1 MSIDIA
7 GLRGNYTRGGL
18 REEDLTEDP
27 ILLFRQWLKEAIKS
41 EIAEPNA
48 MSLAT
53 VSEDGSPNSRIVLL
67 KGIGDRSIRF
77 YTNYKSRKARDLE
90 TNPVAAVS
98 FWWPELERQVRIKG
112 TVIKVNRD
120 ESNDYFQSRP
130 RESQLGAWAS
140 EQSSVVENRD
150 KLREAYESVSKRFR
164 NTTIPTPEF
173 WGGYQIDINEIEFW
187 QGRPSRLHDR
197 IQFRYEQEKWNYKR
211 LQP

>member
-7 GLRGNYTRGGL
+7 GFRENYTRGGL
-18 REEDLTEDP
+18 QEEELAVDP
-27 ILLFRQWLKEAIKS
+27 VHLFRQWLGEAIKS

-53 VSEDGSPNSRIVLL
+53 VSEDGSPSVRMVLL
-67 KGIGDRSIRF
+67 KGVGDRSICF
-77 YTNYKSRKARDLE
+77 YTNYKSGKGRDLE

-98 FWWPELERQVRIKG
+98 FWWPELERQVRING
-112 TVIKVNRD
+112 KVVKLSR
-120 ESNDYFQSRP
+120 EETHKYFQSRP

-140 EQSSVVENRD
+140 RQSSVVESRE
-150 KLREAYESVSKRFR
+150 KLREAYESVSKRFEDMK
-164 NTTIPTPEF
+164 IPTPDF
-173 WGGYQIDINEIEFW
+173 WGGYEILISEIEFW

-197 IQFRYEQEKWNYKR
+197 IKFTYEQNMWNHKR

>member
-7 GLRGNYTRGGL
+7 GLRENYTRGGL
-18 REEDLTEDP
+18 REEDLMEDP
-27 ILLFRQWLKEAIKS
+27 IPLFRRWLEEAVKS

-77 YTNYKSRKARDLE
+77 FTNYKSNKGRDLE
-90 TNPVAAVS
+90 KNPVAAVS
-98 FWWPELERQVRIKG
+98 IWWPELERQIRIKG
-112 TVIKVNRD
+112 AVNKVSRD
-120 ESNDYFQSRP
+120 ESDDYFQSRP
-130 RESQLGAWAS
+130 RESKLGAWAS

-150 KLREAYESVSKRFR
+150 KLRESYEAISKRFK

-173 WGGYQIDINEIEFW
+173 WGGYEIEISEIEFW

-197 IQFRYEQEKWNYKR
+197 ILFTYEQDMWNHKR